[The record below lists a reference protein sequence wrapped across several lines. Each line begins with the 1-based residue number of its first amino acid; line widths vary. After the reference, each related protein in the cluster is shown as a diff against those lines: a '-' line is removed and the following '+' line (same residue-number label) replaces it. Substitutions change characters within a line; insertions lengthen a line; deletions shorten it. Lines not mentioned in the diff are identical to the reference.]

1 MTLTQYQYIVA
12 VDIYKSFAKAAVHC
26 FVTQPTLSMQIQ
38 KLEEDLGVTLFD
50 RSKKPVATTDIGRQI
65 VDQAKVLLNEA
76 GRISEII
83 QLNKGEIKGQFR
95 LAFIPTIAP
104 SIIPRFLKDFTELY
118 PDLELHITELQTE
131 IILDQLKKGLIDA
144 AVVATPLEAEGV
156 IEKPLYNEPF
166 MGFVPEKH
174 RLFKEKFLTVKELDI
189 HDLLLLKEGHCFR
202 NSVINL
208 CSNTFKKNEKS
219 AGIHL
224 ESGNFETLI
233 KLAKQGFGMTLI
245 PYLLAL
251 ELKETEDKKI
261 IRPFENPQPSRE
273 ISIIY
278 RRAQLK
284 IHVIDKIAAA
294 IQKSIP
300 KHMLSN
306 KELAVVSPL

>member
-245 PYLLAL
+245 PCLLAL
-251 ELKETEDKKI
+251 ELKETEDKRY

-306 KELAVVSPL
+306 KELAVLSPL

>member
-12 VDIYKSFAKAAVHC
+12 VDIYKSFAKAADHC

-38 KLEEDLGVTLFD
+38 KLEEELGVTLFD

-65 VDQAKVLLNEA
+65 VDQAKILLDEA
-76 GRISEII
+76 GRINEII
-83 QLNKGEIKGQFR
+83 QVNKGEIKGQFR
-95 LAFIPTIAP
+95 LALIPTIAP
-104 SIIPRFLKDFTELY
+104 SIIPRFLKEFTEKY
-118 PDLELHITELQTE
+118 PQLELHITELQTE

-144 AVVATPLEAEGV
+144 AIVATPLSAEGV

-166 MGFVPEKH
+166 MAFVPETH
-174 RLFKEKFLTVKELDI
+174 RLYKEKFLTTKELDI

-208 CSNTFKKNEKS
+208 CNNAFRKNEKS
-219 AGIHL
+219 ASIHL

-245 PYLLAL
+245 PYLLSL
-251 ELKETEDKKI
+251 ELKETEDKKY
-261 IRPFENPQPSRE
+261 IRPFGKPQPSRE

-284 IHVIDKIAAA
+284 IHVIEKIAEAV
-294 IQKSIP
+294 QKSVP
-300 KHMLSN
+300 KHMVSA
-306 KELAVVSPL
+306 KDMKVVGPV

>member
-12 VDIYKSFAKAAVHC
+12 VDIYKSFAKAANHC
-26 FVTQPTLSMQIQ
+26 FVTQPTLSMQLQ
-38 KLEEDLGVTLFD
+38 KLEEELGVTLFD

-65 VDQAKVLLNEA
+65 VDQAKVLLEEA
-76 GRISEII
+76 GRINEII
-83 QLNKGEIKGQFR
+83 QLNKGEVKGQFR

-118 PDLELHITELQTE
+118 PNLELHITELQTE

-144 AVVATPLEAEGV
+144 AVVATPLGAEGI

-166 MGFVPEKH
+166 IGFVPEGH
-174 RLFKEKFLTVKELDI
+174 RLYKEKFLSTKELDVN
-189 HDLLLLKEGHCFR
+189 DLLLLKEGHCFR

-208 CSNTFKKNEKS
+208 CNNAFKKNDKS
-219 AGIHL
+219 ASIHL

-245 PYLLAL
+245 PYLLSL
-251 ELKETEDKKI
+251 ELKETEDKKYL
-261 IRPFENPQPSRE
+261 RPFEKPQPSRE

-284 IHVIDKIAAA
+284 IHIIEKIAEA
-294 IQKSIP
+294 IKKSVP
-300 KHMLSN
+300 KHMVN
-306 KELAVVSPL
+306 GKEMKVVQPV

>member
-12 VDIYKSFAKAAVHC
+12 VDIYKSFAKAADHC

-38 KLEEDLGVTLFD
+38 KLEEELGVTLFD

-76 GRISEII
+76 GRINEII
-83 QLNKGEIKGQFR
+83 QLNKGEVKGQFR

-118 PDLELHITELQTE
+118 PNLELHITELQTE

-144 AVVATPLEAEGV
+144 AVVATPLGAEGV
-156 IEKPLYNEPF
+156 IEKPLYIEPF
-166 MGFVPEKH
+166 MGFVPESH
-174 RLFKEKFLTVKELDI
+174 RLYKEKFLTTKELDI
-189 HDLLLLKEGHCFR
+189 NDLLLLKEGHCFR

-208 CSNTFKKNEKS
+208 CNNAFKKNDKS
-219 AGIHL
+219 ASIHL

-245 PYLLAL
+245 PYLLSL
-251 ELKETEDKKI
+251 DLKETDDKKY
-261 IRPFENPQPSRE
+261 IRPFEKPQPSRE

-284 IHVIDKIAAA
+284 IHIIEKIADA
-294 IQKSIP
+294 IKKSVP
-300 KHMLSN
+300 KHMVGG
-306 KELAVVSPL
+306 KEMKVVEPV

>member
-12 VDIYKSFAKAAVHC
+12 VDIYKSFAKAAGHC

-38 KLEEDLGVTLFD
+38 KLEEELGVTLFD

-144 AVVATPLEAEGV
+144 AIVATPLEAEGV

-174 RLFKEKFLTVKELDI
+174 RLFKEKFLAVKELDI

-251 ELKETEDKKI
+251 ELKETDDKKF

-284 IHVIDKIAAA
+284 IHVIEKIAVA

-306 KELAVVSPL
+306 KALEVLSPL